1 MGWVY
6 ETLGATFAHYTPNK
20 KAAQYWEAI
29 RISRKAI
36 LITTSV
42 FIHDALAQGY
52 VGLFILI
59 CCAILCAWTKPF
71 RYQARKYNGMELASL
86 GVLASTAAL
95 GKMDEMEQSYLGGM
109 ETIKCE
115 NPTAASILIVVLNS
129 LLAVALLGSLALEMY
144 RRLWSNTVEQQ
155 VAWGNWER
163 FTNKVLIR
171 STFRSHMGS
180 MIQHDVRRGTVD
192 PHSLSIDFADFAE
205 VKPAPPGPPKQAKHF
220 MGSIEEEEEG
230 MEMADVSGMSTSQ
243 NPLLGIADDG
253 LQAFAA
259 DTEAA
264 EQAAGPSVSDLPSS
278 SEWPS
283 SPDLP
288 DNMDL
293 PGGMPSAPMP
303 DDMNLPGGM
312 PSAPNLG
319 VRPSAPAVPLALR
332 TSIMEDRKSAV
343 FDARDMAG
351 ADDESDGVVAGP
363 VYYRYYDETYQSHY
377 FIDRDTGESTWEAPA
392 DDLWSDA
399 PVDLASSSDLASGVD
414 LTSSSD
420 LPDGMDLPGAMPSAP
435 NLSVRKSIMEDRKS
449 PVLQKSPSL

>member
-129 LLAVALLGSLALEMY
+129 LLAVALLGSLALETY

-192 PHSLSIDFADFAE
+192 SHSLSIDFTDNPALPPGGLNA
-205 VKPAPPGPPKQAKHF
+205 VKKPAPPAPPKQAKLS
-220 MGSIEEEEEG
+220 MDSIEEG
-230 MEMADVSGMSTSQ
+230 IEMGDVSGMSTSQ
-243 NPLLGIADDG
+243 NPLLGVADD
-253 LQAFAA
+253 
-259 DTEAA
+259 
-264 EQAAGPSVSDLPSS
+264 
-278 SEWPS
+278 
-283 SPDLP
+283 
-288 DNMDL
+288 
-293 PGGMPSAPMP
+293 
-303 DDMNLPGGM
+303 
-312 PSAPNLG
+312 
-319 VRPSAPAVPLALR
+319 
-332 TSIMEDRKSAV
+332 
-343 FDARDMAG
+343 
-351 ADDESDGVVAGP
+351 
-363 VYYRYYDETYQSHY
+363 
-377 FIDRDTGESTWEAPA
+377 
-392 DDLWSDA
+392 
-399 PVDLASSSDLASGVD
+399 
-414 LTSSSD
+414 
-420 LPDGMDLPGAMPSAP
+420 
-435 NLSVRKSIMEDRKS
+435 
-449 PVLQKSPSL
+449 